1 MVSAFNLS
9 KIPEIYFG
17 AGSIKILEK
26 KIESIG
32 NKIIIVSGKSS
43 FLKSKTGDWLIE
55 FLTSKKITFE
65 IIHISNEPTIID
77 IDSVCENFKNK
88 NINTVISIG
97 GGSVIDAGKAISAM
111 HCEEGSV
118 RDFLEGNKSGK
129 VHSGKKIKF
138 IAIPT
143 TAGTGSE
150 TTKNAVISEIGENGF
165 KRSLRN
171 DNFVPDIAIVD
182 PELTLNCPPEITA
195 SSGLDAF
202 VQLFESYVSTNSSAF
217 TDAIAF
223 DGLIKILSSLEK
235 AFINGNDIESRS
247 NVSYASMLSGIAL
260 ANAGLG
266 TVHGFASSIGGF
278 FDIPHGVICG
288 TLIGEVNRMNIQKL
302 ASIEIN
308 NPVLNKYNTLSKLIN
323 NTSNKSESYYLQFL
337 IDYIN
342 QLVINLKI
350 PRLGKFG
357 ISINVIDK
365 IVNHTS
371 NKNNPVNLSKTELS
385 EILIKRL

>member
-1 MVSAFNLS
+1 MVRAFNLS

-26 KIESIG
+26 KIESLG
-32 NKIIIVSGKSS
+32 NKIILVSGKSS
-43 FLKSKTGDWLIE
+43 FLKSKTGYWLIE

-65 IIHISNEPTIID
+65 IIHISNEPTISD
-77 IDSVCENFKNK
+77 IDSVCDNFKNK
-88 NINTVISIG
+88 NINAVISIG

-111 HCEEGSV
+111 HCEEGSI
-118 RDFLEGNKSGK
+118 RDFLEGSKSGK

-143 TAGTGSE
+143 TSGTGSE
-150 TTKNAVISEIGENGF
+150 TTKNAVISEIGKNGF

-195 SSGLDAF
+195 PSGLDAF

-235 AFINGNDIESRS
+235 AFINGSDIESRS
-247 NVSYASMLSGIAL
+247 NVAYASMLSGIAL

-302 ASIEIN
+302 TSIEN
-308 NPVLNKYNTLSKLIN
+308 KNPVLNKYIRLSKLIN

-350 PRLGKFG
+350 PSLSKFG

-365 IVNHTS
+365 IVNQTS
-371 NKNNPVNLSKTELS
+371 NKNNPINLSKTELS
-385 EILIKRL
+385 EILNNRL